1 MSSQDLLKKKLVV
14 LTGPTAVG
22 KTELSI
28 RLAKRTGGEIISA
41 DSVQVYRGMDIGS
54 AKITPEE
61 MQSVPHHMIDVLD
74 PDEPFDAAAFQ
85 RMAKQT
91 MEGIW
96 KRGRLPILVGG
107 TGFYIQG
114 LVYDIDFTANDG
126 DLTLRRS
133 LEEIAGEPGGPSR
146 LHRMLEE
153 CDPDSAGRIH
163 ENNVKR
169 TIRAIEFF
177 RQTGQTM
184 SMHNREERA
193 RSSPYNFV
201 CFVLTDDRQIVY
213 DRIDRRVDRMI
224 EQGLVDEVRSLRA
237 RGVRR
242 GMTSMQALGYKE
254 ILDYLDGVIPLDEA
268 VARIKRGTRHFAK
281 RQITWFKRE
290 KEVTWIS
297 KADFCRDD
305 DRILTAMLDILRE
318 HHILE

>member
-96 KRGRLPILVGG
+96 NRGRLPILVGG

-153 CDPDSAGRIH
+153 CDPDSAGSNH
-163 ENNVKR
+163 ENNV
-169 TIRAIEFF
+169 
-177 RQTGQTM
+177 
-184 SMHNREERA
+184 
-193 RSSPYNFV
+193 
-201 CFVLTDDRQIVY
+201 
-213 DRIDRRVDRMI
+213 
-224 EQGLVDEVRSLRA
+224 
-237 RGVRR
+237 
-242 GMTSMQALGYKE
+242 
-254 ILDYLDGVIPLDEA
+254 
-268 VARIKRGTRHFAK
+268 
-281 RQITWFKRE
+281 
-290 KEVTWIS
+290 
-297 KADFCRDD
+297 
-305 DRILTAMLDILRE
+305 
-318 HHILE
+318 